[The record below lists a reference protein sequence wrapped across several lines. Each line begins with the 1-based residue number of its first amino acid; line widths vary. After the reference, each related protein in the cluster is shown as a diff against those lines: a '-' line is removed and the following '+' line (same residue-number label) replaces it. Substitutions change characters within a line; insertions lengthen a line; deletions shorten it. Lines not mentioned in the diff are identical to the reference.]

1 MGVGVHTWLGASD
14 TATVEVCDTICLLLQ
29 DLQDQFMN
37 RRGSRRAAPSV
48 QPAEMFAS
56 YNGEWSPAAG
66 MQVWVQED
74 MSPRVNVL
82 GGSGT
87 IKKINQDGTF
97 SVKFILGSFRQRV
110 SVSQSMP
117 ASVLSDVPA
126 AAAVIT
132 TPYQKRLIYR
142 VRQGQK
148 LRRIIP
154 RMDSAQKE
162 VDDKDSHIRELKA
175 KIRQLERE
183 VRRSRESICIEIR
196 DEQKAEYDDAL
207 VCIT

>member
-48 QPAEMFAS
+48 QPAEIFAS

-74 MSPRVNVL
+74 MSPGVNVL

-110 SVSQSMP
+110 SVSESMP
-117 ASVLSDVPA
+117 ASVLSEVPA
-126 AAAVIT
+126 AAAAVII
-132 TPYQKRLIYR
+132 TPQRKLVNGRSQKFRR
-142 VRQGQK
+142 

-154 RMDSAQKE
+154 
-162 VDDKDSHIRELKA
+162 
-175 KIRQLERE
+175 
-183 VRRSRESICIEIR
+183 
-196 DEQKAEYDDAL
+196 
-207 VCIT
+207 

>member
-1 MGVGVHTWLGASD
+1 
-14 TATVEVCDTICLLLQ
+14 
-29 DLQDQFMN
+29 MN

-48 QPAEMFAS
+48 QPAEIFAS

-74 MSPRVNVL
+74 MSPGMNVL

-117 ASVLSDVPA
+117 ASVLSEVPA
-126 AAAVIT
+126 AAAAGIIT
-132 TPYQKRLIYR
+132 PRQKLLNGRSQKYR
-142 VRQGQK
+142 R
-148 LRRIIP
+148 LRRIVP
-154 RMDSAQKE
+154 RMDSAKKE
-162 VDDKDSHIRELKA
+162 MNEKDSHSQELKA

>member
-1 MGVGVHTWLGASD
+1 
-14 TATVEVCDTICLLLQ
+14 
-29 DLQDQFMN
+29 MN

-66 MQVWVQED
+66 TQVWVQDD
-74 MSPRVNVL
+74 MSPGVNVL

-117 ASVLSDVPA
+117 ASALESEVPA
-126 AAAVIT
+126 AAAAVII
-132 TPYQKRLIYR
+132 TPQRKRVNGRSQKFRR
-142 VRQGQK
+142 
-148 LRRIIP
+148 LRRIVP
-154 RMDSAQKE
+154 RLDSAEKE
-162 VDDKDSHIRELKA
+162 VNDKDSHI
-175 KIRQLERE
+175 
-183 VRRSRESICIEIR
+183 
-196 DEQKAEYDDAL
+196 
-207 VCIT
+207 